1 MIEFNVSLASNG
13 AAKLAGYEQM
23 LRFGYTKN
31 RGVYRLAVT
40 ASGEWEG
47 LAIRCFWHVPDG
59 KDPASSLVVDGYVDV
74 PASVTAQ
81 PGNGCITFEGS
92 DGTKTV
98 TSADLRYRV
107 SANSGTED
115 GTEPEP
121 GTPAWQQLVDAVH
134 TDAATAEQAKTDAQ
148 TAAQQAG
155 ASAQKAGQALSDTI
169 TAKEDAL
176 KAIGDKQTSAT
187 QAVDTARDK
196 ALQQVEASTKAA
208 QTAASEAAT
217 SAGNADQSA
226 QEAAESLQELK
237 DGIANGD
244 FKGEK
249 GDKGDT
255 GPIGPVGPQGER
267 GPQGP
272 TGATGATGPQG
283 EKGDTGPQGPKGET
297 GPAVALD
304 TTLTHE
310 GEAADAKATGDA
322 IRDVRDDLVA
332 EATRAK
338 GAENQLKE
346 DLDDL
351 VLKTKRNPLQL
362 FDVNKVTDGRLKND
376 GTVDGN
382 ILYVT
387 NRYEDISD
395 FVGYYFAS
403 IGNDTPCAFY
413 DKGYKLVQYFA
424 DSRYYRNQI
433 VPANS
438 KYFKVSTAK
447 SAANTFCFSVSNNK
461 FNTVPTYNDYIV
473 EKTELNPIVSVPTK
487 QDKNVGAD
495 NKGKIL
501 IVGDDGNIV
510 YKDYEKENKIIEYWG
525 DSLTEGNQDNSGVTR
540 ATVLSSLVGSEW
552 TVINNNDGGGEKSNT
567 ISCKACG
574 TGIIAEPFTIPSS
587 TDKVEVVLKDDIG
600 YDCNFRRS
608 SNMAES
614 TLNPCI
620 INGITG
626 IISPGPVYGQNPYE
640 FQRNESGNEV
650 VLKRPTGVISSSAK
664 KRKVSVLIICMG
676 QNAGW
681 NNDGSLLV
689 KQVKGIIEYYKS
701 TRFLVIGIPHSKV
714 HNWQIA
720 GNDALKLEFGRHYID
735 VEEYMKTPIYDA
747 DGTTIISSY
756 ALDDCNL
763 TPTSEDIVNIGQNKY
778 PTQIMSDS
786 THFNRYGY
794 TIWANLEYQRG
805 KELGYWN

>member
-1 MIEFNVSLASNG
+1 MALSLDEALGMSLADEADESIHVDVNTRQITIPESQKLFG
-13 AAKLAGYEQM
+13 VESDADVEVKHIVIDGRYADGNRDLSKLAW
-23 LRFGYTKN
+23 R
-31 RGVYRLAVT
+31 VIYRNANKDTSYYLIPSVVANENSIEMDWLIKRSVVAYKGT
-40 ASGEWEG
+40 VDFILCAFATTSSGEVTPEWNSTLGQGIVLEG
-47 LAIRCFWHVPDG
+47 L
-59 KDPASSLVVDGYVDV
+59 
-74 PASVTAQ
+74 
-81 PGNGCITFEGS
+81 E
-92 DGTKTV
+92 
-98 TSADLRYRV
+98 TSAIDIGKE
-107 SANSGTED
+107 S
-115 GTEPEP
+115 
-121 GTPAWQQLVDAVH
+121 VD
-134 TDAATAEQAKTDAQ
+134 E
-148 TAAQQAG
+148 
-155 ASAQKAGQALSDTI
+155 LSKILYET
-169 TAKEDAL
+169 T
-176 KAIGDKQTSAT
+176 
-187 QAVDTARDK
+187 TARD
-196 ALQQVEASTKAA
+196 AA
-208 QTAASEAAT
+208 AKS
-217 SAGNADQSA
+217 
-226 QEAAESLQELK
+226 
-237 DGIANGD
+237 
-244 FKGEK
+244 
-249 GDKGDT
+249 
-255 GPIGPVGPQGER
+255 
-267 GPQGP
+267 
-272 TGATGATGPQG
+272 
-283 EKGDTGPQGPKGET
+283 
-297 GPAVALD
+297 
-304 TTLTHE
+304 
-310 GEAADAKATGDA
+310 AADADRTANSIKDSMAQ
-322 IRDVRDDLVA
+322 ISENK
-332 EATRAK
+332 EAVS
-338 GAENQLKE
+338 QLKE
-346 DLDDL
+346 DLYDL

-362 FDVNKVTDGRLKND
+362 FNVNNVTDGKLKND
-376 GTVDGN
+376 GTVDVN
-382 ILYVT
+382 NSNYVT
-387 NRYEDISD
+387 NKYEDISD

-413 DKGYKLVQYFA
+413 DEGYKLVQYFA

-438 KYFKVSTAK
+438 KYFKVSTVK
-447 SAANTFCFSVSNNK
+447 SVANTFCFSVSNNK

-473 EKTELNPIVSVPTK
+473 EKTELNPIVLVPTK

-501 IVGDDGNIV
+501 MVGDDGNIV
-510 YKDYEKENKIIEYWG
+510 YKDYLEKESKIIEYWG

-620 INGITG
+620 VNGITG
-626 IISPGPVYGQNPYE
+626 IISPGPVFGQNPYK

-664 KRKVSVLIICMG
+664 KQKGSVLIICIG
-676 QNAGW
+676 QNTGW

-714 HNWQIA
+714 HDWQIA

>member
-1 MIEFNVSLASNG
+1 MATTEELEKEILAEMAADPVAYAAGPVNDVITIDGETRVISVPASELLFGVETDKDVERKHFMCPKIVGDGIDLSKHQIYISYITSDSTGKSFSGDSNLYLCEDVAVDGDDITFSWQLSGNVFASAG
-13 AAKLAGYEQM
+13 FIAFKVLAAKTDGENVQT
-23 LRFGYTKN
+23 RWNT
-31 RGVYRLAVT
+31 VPAVGT
-40 ASGEWEG
+40 V
-47 LAIRCFWHVPDG
+47 LMTVPDG
-59 KDPASSLVVDGYVDV
+59 MDISETYPDIVTQLLERMSNVEKIATEEAMQGYVNTYLEAHPAEIDETLTNPKKAA
-74 PASVTAQ
+74 PASV
-81 PGNGCITFEGS
+81 
-92 DGTKTV
+92 V
-98 TSADLRYRV
+98 
-107 SANSGTED
+107 
-115 GTEPEP
+115 
-121 GTPAWQQLVDAVH
+121 
-134 TDAATAEQAKTDAQ
+134 
-148 TAAQQAG
+148 
-155 ASAQKAGQALSDTI
+155 
-169 TAKEDAL
+169 
-176 KAIGDKQTSAT
+176 
-187 QAVDTARDK
+187 
-196 ALQQVEASTKAA
+196 
-208 QTAASEAAT
+208 
-217 SAGNADQSA
+217 
-226 QEAAESLQELK
+226 
-237 DGIANGD
+237 
-244 FKGEK
+244 GE
-249 GDKGDT
+249 
-255 GPIGPVGPQGER
+255 
-267 GPQGP
+267 
-272 TGATGATGPQG
+272 
-283 EKGDTGPQGPKGET
+283 
-297 GPAVALD
+297 
-304 TTLTHE
+304 
-310 GEAADAKATGDA
+310 
-322 IRDVRDDLVA
+322 
-332 EATRAK
+332 
-338 GAENQLKE
+338 LKE
-346 DLDDL
+346 DLYDL

-362 FDVNKVTDGRLKND
+362 FNVNKVTEGRLKND
-376 GTVDGN
+376 GTVDNN

-413 DKGYKLVQYFA
+413 DEGGKLVQYFT

-447 SAANTFCFSVSNNK
+447 SSANTFCFSVSNNK

-473 EKTELNPIVSVPTK
+473 EKTELNPMVSIPTK
-487 QDKNVGAD
+487 QDRNVGAD

-501 IVGDDGNIV
+501 MVDDDGNIV
-510 YKDYEKENKIIEYWG
+510 CKDYLEKESKIIEYWG

-626 IISPGPVYGQNPYE
+626 IIFPGPVYGQNPYK

-650 VLKRPTGVISSSAK
+650 VLKRPIGVISSSAK
-664 KRKVSVLIICMG
+664 KQKGSVLIICIG
-676 QNAGW
+676 QNTGW

-701 TRFLVIGIPHSKV
+701 TRFLVIGIPHSKR
-714 HNWQIA
+714 NSWQIA

-747 DGTTIISSY
+747 DGATIISSY

>member
-1 MIEFNVSLASNG
+1 MGLTAKKVYAVLNRKIKKISGDVSGLGTPLFYAGSVTTADSLPVSPKLGAVYNIEQKSIYGESGTNVVWNGVLWDSLGPTFDLSLLLTKEN
-13 AAKLAGYEQM
+13 AKNLYLQ
-23 LRFGYTKN
+23 KN
-31 RGVYRLAVT
+31 QGSEN
-40 ASGEWEG
+40 SGK
-47 LAIRCFWHVPDG
+47 F
-59 KDPASSLVVDGYVDV
+59 LVVG
-74 PASVTAQ
+74 
-81 PGNGCITFEGS
+81 
-92 DGTKTV
+92 
-98 TSADLRYRV
+98 
-107 SANSGTED
+107 ED
-115 GTEPEP
+115 GNVIP
-121 GTPAWQQLVDAVH
+121 
-134 TDAATAEQAKTDAQ
+134 
-148 TAAQQAG
+148 
-155 ASAQKAGQALSDTI
+155 SDT
-169 TAKEDAL
+169 
-176 KAIGDKQTSAT
+176 Q
-187 QAVDTARDK
+187 
-196 ALQQVEASTKAA
+196 
-208 QTAASEAAT
+208 
-217 SAGNADQSA
+217 
-226 QEAAESLQELK
+226 
-237 DGIANGD
+237 DGGV
-244 FKGEK
+244 K
-249 GDKGDT
+249 T
-255 GPIGPVGPQGER
+255 
-267 GPQGP
+267 
-272 TGATGATGPQG
+272 
-283 EKGDTGPQGPKGET
+283 
-297 GPAVALD
+297 D
-304 TTLTHE
+304 TTLTKS
-310 GEAADAKATGDA
+310 GEAADAKVTGDRVTA
-322 IRDVRDDLVA
+322 
-332 EATRAK
+332 
-338 GAENQLKE
+338 LKE
-346 DLDDL
+346 DLYDL

-362 FDVNKVTDGRLKND
+362 FNVNKVTDGRLKND
-376 GTVDGN
+376 GTVDN
-382 ILYVT
+382 NVLYVT

-413 DKGYKLVQYFA
+413 DEGGKLVQYFT

-447 SAANTFCFSVSNNK
+447 SSANTFCFSVSNNK
-461 FNTVPTYNDYIV
+461 FDTVPTYNDYIV
-473 EKTELNPIVSVPTK
+473 EKTELNPMVSVPAK
-487 QDKNVGAD
+487 QDRNVGAD

-501 IVGDDGNIV
+501 MVGDDGNIV
-510 YKDYEKENKIIEYWG
+510 YKDYLEKESKIIEYWG

-608 SNMAES
+608 SNMSES

-626 IISPGPVYGQNPYE
+626 IISPGPVYGQNPYK

-650 VLKRPTGVISSSAK
+650 VLKRPIGVISSSAK
-664 KRKVSVLIICMG
+664 KQKGSVLIICIG
-676 QNAGW
+676 QNTGW

-701 TRFLVIGIPHSKV
+701 TRFLVIGIPHSKK
-714 HNWQIA
+714 NDWQIA

-747 DGTTIISSY
+747 DGITIISSY

>member
-1 MIEFNVSLASNG
+1 MKNYREVKIGPYSAYAIAV
-13 AAKLAGYEQM
+13 KY
-23 LRFGYTKN
+23 GYTGTEEQWVKEQEAN
-31 RGVYRLAVT
+31 RV
-40 ASGEWEG
+40 ASEQAAQRAEVAATRSENA
-47 LAIRCFWHVPDG
+47 AIRDTDPTLSVSG
-59 KDPASSLVVDGYVDV
+59 K
-74 PASVTAQ
+74 
-81 PGNGCITFEGS
+81 
-92 DGTKTV
+92 
-98 TSADLRYRV
+98 
-107 SANSGTED
+107 
-115 GTEPEP
+115 
-121 GTPAWQQLVDAVH
+121 
-134 TDAATAEQAKTDAQ
+134 
-148 TAAQQAG
+148 
-155 ASAQKAGQALSDTI
+155 
-169 TAKEDAL
+169 
-176 KAIGDKQTSAT
+176 
-187 QAVDTARDK
+187 
-196 ALQQVEASTKAA
+196 
-208 QTAASEAAT
+208 
-217 SAGNADQSA
+217 
-226 QEAAESLQELK
+226 
-237 DGIANGD
+237 
-244 FKGEK
+244 
-249 GDKGDT
+249 
-255 GPIGPVGPQGER
+255 
-267 GPQGP
+267 
-272 TGATGATGPQG
+272 
-283 EKGDTGPQGPKGET
+283 
-297 GPAVALD
+297 
-304 TTLTHE
+304 
-310 GEAADAKATGDA
+310 AADAKVTGDK
-322 IRDVRDDLVA
+322 ISELR
-332 EATRAK
+332 
-338 GAENQLKE
+338 E

-447 SAANTFCFSVSNNK
+447 SVANTFCFSVSNNK

-608 SNMAES
+608 ANMAES

-626 IISPGPVYGQNPYE
+626 IISPGPVYGQNPYK
-640 FQRNESGNEV
+640 FQRNESGNEA
-650 VLKRPTGVISSSAK
+650 VLKRPIGVISSSAK
-664 KRKVSVLIICMG
+664 KQKGSVLIICIG
-676 QNAGW
+676 QNTGW

-778 PTQIMSDS
+778 PIQIMSDS